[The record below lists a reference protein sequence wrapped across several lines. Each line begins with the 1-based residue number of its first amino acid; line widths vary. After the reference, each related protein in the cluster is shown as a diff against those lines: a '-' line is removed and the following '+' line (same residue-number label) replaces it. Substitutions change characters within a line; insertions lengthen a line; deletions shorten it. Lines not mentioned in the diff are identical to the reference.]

1 MFLVS
6 DAGKLGLDLQ
16 LREASLRIQFR
27 GFCKAKLQ
35 ILASEV
41 CIGCSCSLG
50 SQLICFLLAYCFVR
64 SYYFAFASFVLA
76 SYFAYIYL
84 ISDQTR

>member
-6 DAGKLGLDLQ
+6 DAGRTRFAAK
-16 LREASLRIQFR
+16 EAFIVRTQGS
-27 GFCKAKLQ
+27 CKAKLGGSR
-35 ILASEV
+35 SEV

-50 SQLICFLLAYCFVR
+50 SQLICFLLACCFVGF
-64 SYYFAFASFVLA
+64 YYAIFASFVSA
-76 SYFAYIYL
+76 SYFAYICL